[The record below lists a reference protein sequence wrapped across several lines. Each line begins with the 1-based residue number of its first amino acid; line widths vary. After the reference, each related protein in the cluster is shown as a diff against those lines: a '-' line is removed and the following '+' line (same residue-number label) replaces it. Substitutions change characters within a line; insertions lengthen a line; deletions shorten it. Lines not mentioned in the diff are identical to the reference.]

1 MLYILRGLIF
11 LLLRLSGYRKKVI
24 QQNIEIIAG
33 FDARIDKERTYLLFQ
48 KYFARLFSEIIYS
61 FIVSQKGILK
71 RIRFHNPE
79 LVSQIISEKGG
90 AFLLTAHYGNWE
102 MSSLAMPSVFGDKLG
117 AIYLPLSNKRLDS
130 WVKEKR
136 IRFGLHFMSPTE
148 VLQSLRKKQEMK
160 GICFIADQA
169 PANPSTAHWT
179 LFMGRMTSF
188 SPGIERMSKLLKWPV
203 VYGHIQPDGKG
214 NYELFFEK
222 ICDDPARMENGE
234 ITRKYVAKLQE
245 EILKNPHYWL
255 LSHRRWK
262 HRPEDYPD
270 KIIL

>member
-1 MLYILRGLIF
+1 MLF
-11 LLLRLSGYRKKVI
+11 LLRWFIYLLLLISGYRKKVI
-24 QQNIEIIAG
+24 RQNIEIIAHY
-33 FDARIDKERTYLLFQ
+33 DPRIDKEKTYRLFV
-48 KYFARLFSEIIYS
+48 KYFARLFSEILYS
-61 FIVSQKGILK
+61 FNISQNGILK
-71 RIRFHNPE
+71 RVSFNNPQ
-79 LVSQIISEKGG
+79 LVSETIKEKGG

-102 MSSLAMPSVFGDKLG
+102 ISSLAMPSVFGEKLG
-117 AIYLPLSNKRLDS
+117 AIYLPLSNKRLDR
-130 WVKEKR
+130 WVREKR

-148 VLQSLRKKQEMK
+148 VLQSLRKKQEMN

-179 LFMGRMTSF
+179 TFMGRLTAF

-203 VYGHIQPDGKG
+203 IYGHIQPDGKG

-222 ICDDPARMENGE
+222 ICDDPNTLPSGE
-234 ITRKYVAKLQE
+234 ITRQFASKLQS

-262 HRPEDYPD
+262 HNPDEFSD
-270 KIIL
+270 KIIV